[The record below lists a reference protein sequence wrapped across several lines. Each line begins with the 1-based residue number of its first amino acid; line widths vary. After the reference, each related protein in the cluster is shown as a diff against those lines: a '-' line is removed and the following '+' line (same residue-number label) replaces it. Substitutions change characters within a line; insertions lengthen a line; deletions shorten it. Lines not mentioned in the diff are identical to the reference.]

1 MDAKARGNDDD
12 DHRCASG
19 LSSIKKK
26 LDRSVSDV
34 CNNNSSKDGFI
45 FGSWKCRRNS
55 KKTRVDANEDRE
67 YATVDYGSIAAA
79 AAQVRRRIKPRPS
92 SVHDQLREQDFWCP
106 RCGSKMEE
114 PRLLPCLHSV
124 CSACVNE
131 FMSKHYYGDDDDE
144 DDDDVDGHH
153 YSRLQQPCGNRASG
167 SSSLKSRRQRLEG
180 CPRCEH
186 PLPRHGSA
194 QPPPHYSLQHRLVM
208 YAVRRRLSQR
218 AICCDA
224 CPQEVQATQ
233 HCSRCLCNFCDECG
247 ALHEHRGLDPAALAG
262 QAHQAAGRLPRAPGA
277 LAQVSL
283 SGLQAGHLQGVHVDA
298 ARAGARARLRLEAA
312 LREARALLELLLL
325 RETERQ
331 RDGSGQAA
339 AAAAAALDFV
349 LKDGWQRTKSPPERR
364 SRSSASTHSREAR
377 QRILEYSRLKRA
389 KYLTEAIFIADDLL
403 ANGSVVEILSLERII
418 LKRLR
423 FLGLDVD
430 DSDAPD
436 GCSDRVKSATTTNTT
451 TATTTTMHSGIFHC
465 CTFCSSGGKK
475 DVACACGGTMP
486 VTDLPVQCS
495 RRLQRLRPRPLGTPG
510 RASLVLLRLHDAR
523 QRLPLAAQVYLQ
535 IDHLSATLYSTA
547 LRDGCYVL

>member
-12 DHRCASG
+12 DRSASAA

-26 LDRSVSDV
+26 LNRSVSDV
-34 CNNNSSKDGFI
+34 CNNNSNNSKDGFI

-55 KKTRVDANEDRE
+55 KKTRVDANGSQDRRDDNE
-67 YATVDYGSIAAA
+67 YATVDRGSIAAA
-79 AAQVRRRIKPRPS
+79 ATQVRRRVKPRPS

-106 RCGSKMEE
+106 RCGGKMEE

-131 FMSKHYYGDDDDE
+131 FMSKHYYGDDDD
-144 DDDDVDGHH
+144 DDDGEHH
-153 YSRLQQPCGNRASG
+153 LYSRLRLRASG
-167 SSSLKSRRQRLEG
+167 SSRSLKSGQRRRRPEG

-186 PLPRHGSA
+186 PLPRHGSG
-194 QPPPHYSLQHRLVM
+194 QSPPPPHYSLQHRLVI

-224 CPQEVQATQ
+224 CPQERQATQ

-247 ALHEHRGLDPAALAG
+247 AQHEHQEGAVRPLWQAKRIRRLAVCLEHPAHSLRYHCLACKRATCKECMWTPAHRGHAAE
-262 QAHQAAGRLPRAPGA
+262 
-277 LAQVSL
+277 
-283 SGLQAGHLQGVHVDA
+283 DA
-298 ARAGARARLRLEAA
+298 SRAGARARLRLEAA
-312 LREARALLELLLL
+312 LGEARRLLELLLL

-331 RDGSGQAA
+331 REHGSAGQ
-339 AAAAAALDFV
+339 AALDFV
-349 LKDGWQRTKSPPERR
+349 LKDGWQQRTTTTTKSPPEQR
-364 SRSSASTHSREAR
+364 SRSSASTQSREAR

-389 KYLTEAIFIADDLL
+389 KYLMEAIFIAEDLL
-403 ANGSVVEILSLERII
+403 ANGSVVEILSLKRII

-436 GCSDRVKSATTTNTT
+436 GRSDRVKSATTN
-451 TATTTTMHSGIFHC
+451 TTTMHSGIFHC

-486 VTDLPVQCS
+486 GGYRGCGHGHS
-495 RRLQRLRPRPLGTPG
+495 GHPG
-510 RASLVLLRLHDAR
+510 ERHWSCCG
-523 QRLPLAAQVYLQ
+523 
-535 IDHLSATLYSTA
+535 STT
-547 LRDGCYVL
+547 RDGTCLSPRRCTYKLII